1 MTNQE
6 FRAIIRKLGK
16 LMTEKG
22 KRGIVVFDPSSY
34 DDINDIPVFLYQ
46 GAPYIVKSV
55 EINTKSDELIIYF
68 SEGPF
73 HSITFPIASL
83 DIEGESDYDPEN
95 IEEIIKE
102 TYYGTSQSW
111 EIGDFEDFIEAEL
124 KEFI

>member
-1 MTNQE
+1 M
-6 FRAIIRKLGK
+6 
-16 LMTEKG
+16 
-22 KRGIVVFDPSSY
+22 
-34 DDINDIPVFLYQ
+34 FLYQ
-46 GAPYIVKSV
+46 GAPYIVNSV

-73 HSITFPIASL
+73 YSITFPIESL
-83 DIEGESDYDPEN
+83 DIEENTDYDREN
-95 IEEIIKE
+95 MEELIKE